1 MTFPTAAETHL
12 AIALALRELHA
23 GGFDTAA
30 RRYAATAWPGH
41 ELGAGDPT
49 GAVYSLAFLS
59 DTAQPRETRD
69 RWAAHAPTITT
80 LLEPDHPDTLAAR
93 HNLAFWR
100 GEAGDAAGSANAFAE
115 LLPIRER
122 VLGPE
127 HPVLTGVHF
136 ADDGVTGFADGVGV
150 KRPRPRLA
158 GGAVVGVVT
167 GCSAW

>member
-115 LLPIRER
+115 LLPIRFPLPGSSS
-122 VLGPE
+122 V
-127 HPVLTGVHF
+127 
-136 ADDGVTGFADGVGV
+136 
-150 KRPRPRLA
+150 
-158 GGAVVGVVT
+158 
-167 GCSAW
+167 